1 MRVLPKV
8 YHKQVKK
15 AKRLSRLVVFKAGG
29 KVVAWLSRLAECGAG
44 VVLPVVA
51 RLCILSLGCGVAC
64 RVHQRKKT

>member
-1 MRVLPKV
+1 M

-15 AKRLSRLVVFKAGG
+15 AKSLSRLVAFKAGG

-51 RLCILSLGCGVAC
+51 RLCILSLGSS
-64 RVHQRKKT
+64 